1 VSRLEAHGLAV
12 ELVRGWEAEIGVRPQ
27 PAAKPGGRAESTQ
40 PVLHAANFAL
50 PVTRGEFGAGAVE
63 LMRMGHSFL
72 ALVEFGPAA
81 VGSPLFDHPR
91 PAGLRAADFAPE
103 NLQIT
108 LTGQAGCQ
116 RFFTTGGRAF
126 CLYAVVTN
134 SLLVTRVDQVWSTV
148 AITPVGR

>member
-27 PAAKPGGRAESTQ
+27 PAAKPGEPAVSAR

-50 PVTRGEFGAGAVE
+50 PVQRGEFGAGAVE
-63 LMRMGHSFL
+63 LMRAGHSFL
-72 ALVEFGPAA
+72 ALVEFSPDAA
-81 VGSPLFDHPR
+81 GSPLFDHPR

-116 RFFTTGGRAF
+116 RFFTTGGRPF
-126 CLYAVVTN
+126 CLYTVVTN
-134 SLLVTRVDQVWSTV
+134 PLLVARVDHVWSTV
-148 AITPVGR
+148 AITPSD

>member
-1 VSRLEAHGLAV
+1 MSRLEAHGLAV
-12 ELVRGWEAEIGVRPQ
+12 DLVRGWEAEIGVRPQ
-27 PAAKPGGRAESTQ
+27 PAAKPGGRAETSQ

-50 PVTRGEFGAGAVE
+50 PVERGEFGAGAVE
-63 LMRMGHSFL
+63 LMRSGHSFL
-72 ALVEFGPAA
+72 ALVEFDPAA
-81 VGSPLFDHPR
+81 AATPLFDHPR
-91 PAGLRAADFAPE
+91 PARLRSADFAAE

-134 SLLVTRVDQVWSTV
+134 ALLVARVDQVWSTV
-148 AITPVGR
+148 AITPA